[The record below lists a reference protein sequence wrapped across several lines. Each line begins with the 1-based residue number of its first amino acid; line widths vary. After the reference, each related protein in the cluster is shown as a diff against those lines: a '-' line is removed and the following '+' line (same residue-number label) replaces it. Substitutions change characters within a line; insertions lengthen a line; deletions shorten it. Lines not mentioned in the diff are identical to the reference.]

1 MAEAVTD
8 RHVVAV
14 LRPFVRASGPLVDRL
29 RESNPFGL
37 RDSELEGFLGKLATV
52 KAPGTAAWAAMST
65 EERDEWWINR
75 VGRFT
80 ALLASVPGIGGA
92 LADRLPIQDALGAA
106 GQGLLLCA
114 LAGEHGF
121 TSVEDRVRLLA
132 WVLFERDVDPT
143 RREPD
148 EDARTEEL
156 KVEGSTAKAVA
167 RTVWKLGRMLWGL
180 GDELGKRPQGRL
192 HHKALGMLPV
202 VGLVGDYLGERSAL
216 RKVRTRAL
224 QWFDAAGIQ

>member
-1 MAEAVTD
+1 MPEAITD

-29 RESNPFGL
+29 REIDPFGL
-37 RDSELEGFLGKLATV
+37 RDGELGRLKM
-52 KAPGTAAWAAMST
+52 PGTAGWAAMT
-65 EERDEWWINR
+65 PDQRDDWWVSR

-80 ALLASVPGIGGA
+80 SLLAAAPGVGGA
-92 LADRLPIQDALGAA
+92 LADRLPIQDALGCAS
-106 GQGLLLCA
+106 QGLLLCA

-143 RREPD
+143 PVEPD
-148 EDARTEEL
+148 EDAKTEEL
-156 KVEGSTAKAVA
+156 RTEGSTVKAVA
-167 RTVWKLGRMLWGL
+167 GTVWKLGRMLWGL
-180 GDELGKRPQGRL
+180 GNELGKRPQGLL

-202 VGLVGDYLGERSAL
+202 VGVVGDYLGERSAL
-216 RKVRTRAL
+216 RRVRRRAL
-224 QWFDAAGIQ
+224 HWFDR

>member
-1 MAEAVTD
+1 MAEAITD

-37 RDSELEGFLGKLATV
+37 RDSELEGLLGKLATI
-52 KAPGTAAWAAMST
+52 KAPGTAAWAAMSV
-65 EERDEWWINR
+65 EDRDEWWINR

-143 RREPD
+143 PREPD

-156 KVEGSTAKAVA
+156 KVEGGTMKAVA

-224 QWFDAAGIQ
+224 QWFDGIQ